1 MSEIL
6 RVEHVNAYYKKRS
19 DSFLGKSTREQVL
32 HDVSLTVEEGEIHG
46 IVGESG
52 CGKTTLAKV
61 ILGINPQYDGN
72 VIVAPGSRPQMIF
85 QDPYGS
91 LNPARKVGWIMEEPL
106 RLNTKDNRQLRRE
119 KVLTML
125 ERVGLSEEI
134 AGRYPSQ
141 LSGGQRQRVGIAT
154 ALMLEPKLLIADEPL
169 SALDV
174 TIQAQVAELLQKL
187 QKEMGLSVLLI
198 SHDLRMVYNL
208 CKKISIMEHGRVIE
222 SGKVDDI
229 YFAPAENYTKELLEA
244 AGICYNEN
252 ND

>member
-61 ILGINPQYDGN
+61 ILGINPHYDGN

-119 KVLTML
+119 KILTML

-229 YFAPAENYTKELLEA
+229 YFAPTENYTKELLEA
-244 AGICYNEN
+244 AGICYNEK
-252 ND
+252 

>member
-19 DSFLGKSTREQVL
+19 NTFFGKSTREQIL

-61 ILGINPQYDGN
+61 ILGINPQYEGK
-72 VIVAPGSRPQMIF
+72 VIVAEGTRPQMIF

-91 LNPARKVGWIMEEPL
+91 LNPAKKIGWIMEEPL
-106 RLNTKDNRQLRRE
+106 RLNTEDNRQKRRE
-119 KVLTML
+119 KVLAML

-134 AGRYPSQ
+134 AERYPRQ

-154 ALMLEPKLLIADEPL
+154 ALMLEPKLVIADEPL

-208 CKKISIMEHGRVIE
+208 CKKISILEHGRVIE
-222 SGKVDDI
+222 SGNVDDI
-229 YFAPAENYTKELLEA
+229 YFAPKEKHTKELLDA
-244 AGICYNEN
+244 AGICYN
-252 ND
+252 DK

>member
-61 ILGINPQYDGN
+61 ILGINPHYDGN

-229 YFAPAENYTKELLEA
+229 YFAPTENYTKELLEA
-244 AGICYNEN
+244 AGICYNEKQ
-252 ND
+252 

>member
-61 ILGINPQYDGN
+61 ILGINPHYDGN

-125 ERVGLSEEI
+125 EQVGLSEEI

-229 YFAPAENYTKELLEA
+229 YFAPTENYTKELLEA
-244 AGICYNEN
+244 AGICYNEK
-252 ND
+252 

>member
-19 DSFLGKSTREQVL
+19 NTFLGKGTREQVL
-32 HDVSLTVEEGEIHG
+32 YNVSLTVGEGEIHG

-61 ILGINPQYDGN
+61 ILGINSQYDGK
-72 VIVAPGSRPQMIF
+72 VIMAPETRPQMIF

-91 LNPARKVGWIMEEPL
+91 LNPAKKIGWIMEEPL
-106 RLNTKDNRQLRRE
+106 RLNTREDRQQRRE

-125 ERVGLSEEI
+125 EKVGLSEEI
-134 AGRYPSQ
+134 AERYPSQ

-208 CKKISIMEHGRVIE
+208 CKKVSIMERGRVIE
-222 SGKVDDI
+222 SGEVDDI
-229 YFAPAENYTKELLEA
+229 YFTPTEKHTKELLEA
-244 AGICYNEN
+244 AGICYNKS
-252 ND
+252 

>member
-61 ILGINPQYDGN
+61 ILGINPHYDGN

-229 YFAPAENYTKELLEA
+229 YFAPTENYTKELLEA

-252 ND
+252 

>member
-61 ILGINPQYDGN
+61 ILGINPHYDGN

-141 LSGGQRQRVGIAT
+141 LSGGQRQRVEIAT

-229 YFAPAENYTKELLEA
+229 YFAPTENYTKELLEA
-244 AGICYNEN
+244 AGICYNEK
-252 ND
+252 

>member
-61 ILGINPQYDGN
+61 ILGINPHYDGN

-198 SHDLRMVYNL
+198 SHDLRTVYNL

-229 YFAPAENYTKELLEA
+229 YFAPTENYTKELLEA
-244 AGICYNEN
+244 AGICYNEK
-252 ND
+252 

>member
-1 MSEIL
+1 M
-6 RVEHVNAYYKKRS
+6 
-19 DSFLGKSTREQVL
+19 L

-61 ILGINPQYDGN
+61 ILGINPHYDGN

-229 YFAPAENYTKELLEA
+229 YFAPTENYTKELLEA
-244 AGICYNEN
+244 AGICYNEK
-252 ND
+252 

>member
-61 ILGINPQYDGN
+61 ILGINPHYDGN

-174 TIQAQVAELLQKL
+174 TIQAQIAELLQKL

-229 YFAPAENYTKELLEA
+229 YFAPTENYTKELLEA
-244 AGICYNEN
+244 AGICYNEK
-252 ND
+252 

>member
-61 ILGINPQYDGN
+61 ILGINPHYDGN

-208 CKKISIMEHGRVIE
+208 CKKISIMEYGRVIE

-229 YFAPAENYTKELLEA
+229 YFAPTENYTKELLEA
-244 AGICYNEN
+244 AGICYNEK
-252 ND
+252 

>member
-61 ILGINPQYDGN
+61 ILGINPHYDGN

-229 YFAPAENYTKELLEA
+229 YFAPTENYTKELLEA
-244 AGICYNEN
+244 AGICYNEK
-252 ND
+252 

>member
-61 ILGINPQYDGN
+61 ILGINPHYDGN

-229 YFAPAENYTKELLEA
+229 YFAPTENYTKELLEA
-244 AGICYNEN
+244 AGICYNKK
-252 ND
+252 